1 MPKLKPEFEVIA
13 LALQEASV
21 ALSHSDIHQA
31 LNDQLND
38 THPQDDTC
46 VCDVYGDDQSGD
58 VVYKQGGQI
67 YKAPY
72 SLGSANG
79 KRTAEIDEDSKTN
92 VVPRTVYDTE
102 ADDEDSMVGMN
113 EADRKDAKKMP
124 AWMRRMVFG
133 ERFIGKAERDSADA
147 GSFAG
152 KNKSFP
158 ILKPGDVMAAVRS
171 MGRAGSDNV
180 GTSTLKANII
190 RIAKKKGWTKYLPQ
204 AWQGDESF
212 TPEAS
217 GPLKLR
223 ESTEWVED
231 TLSLIEAA
239 GGGAEMEIKI
249 IAPGQGS
256 SAFYPKEVLQRDGP
270 GVFKKNT
277 QIYINHAT
285 RAEESER
292 PEGDWHKLVGA
303 LSTDAYWKENAKH
316 GEGLYAMAKFAD
328 EHAPLIREKAP
339 YSGMSIRANGV
350 AESGKTR
357 NGVPVLKELTSA
369 ESVDIVTK
377 AGAGGM
383 ILTEAARSEEVEL
396 TLQEAKQMIKQGIAE
411 GLAPVRERLL
421 KQDAREAA
429 AEVLDGVDLPE
440 PAKRRIIDRVI
451 ENLEPGSELDV
462 KKLRE
467 SVVTEAKAEGQY
479 IAQLTGGGRVLG
491 MGIAPTV
498 EVDRKEAKKAKK
510 ELKEARKSAVQT
522 FMDIGMDKAAAKIAA
537 RGKVA

>member
-1 MPKLKPEFEVIA
+1 
-13 LALQEASV
+13 
-21 ALSHSDIHQA
+21 
-31 LNDQLND
+31 
-38 THPQDDTC
+38 
-46 VCDVYGDDQSGD
+46 
-58 VVYKQGGQI
+58 
-67 YKAPY
+67 
-72 SLGSANG
+72 
-79 KRTAEIDEDSKTN
+79 
-92 VVPRTVYDTE
+92 
-102 ADDEDSMVGMN
+102 
-113 EADRKDAKKMP
+113 
-124 AWMRRMVFG
+124 MR
-133 ERFIGKAERDSADA
+133 
-147 GSFAG
+147 
-152 KNKSFP
+152 FP
-158 ILKPGDVMAAVRS
+158 
-171 MGRAGSDNV
+171 
-180 GTSTLKANII
+180 
-190 RIAKKKGWTKYLPQ
+190 
-204 AWQGDESF
+204 
-212 TPEAS
+212 
-217 GPLKLR
+217 
-223 ESTEWVED
+223 
-231 TLSLIEAA
+231 
-239 GGGAEMEIKI
+239 
-249 IAPGQGS
+249 
-256 SAFYPKEVLQRDGP
+256 
-270 GVFKKNT
+270 
-277 QIYINHAT
+277 
-285 RAEESER
+285 
-292 PEGDWHKLVGA
+292 
-303 LSTDAYWKENAKH
+303 
-316 GEGLYAMAKFAD
+316 
-328 EHAPLIREKAP
+328 
-339 YSGMSIRANGV
+339 SIRANGV

-522 FMDIGMDKAAAKIAA
+522 FMDIGMDEAAAKIAA